1 MSEAAEPVPFAV
13 TKYGFKWGAMEV
25 TRVSEIDGQV
35 CISVRT
41 EAGRRIDIYAS
52 KKGRS
57 LRAFQYGPRGEMKVS
72 SPQADV
78 APCGEDAPSALSR
91 DTATAEG
98 VSKLPADA
106 GGSS

>member
-1 MSEAAEPVPFAV
+1 MSMQWVRSHYGVPAKRGGRV
-13 TKYGFKWGAMEV
+13 RYTGDRDPQLGTITG
-25 TRVSEIDGQV
+25 TRHG
-35 CISVRT
+35 
-41 EAGRRIDIYAS
+41 
-52 KKGRS
+52 S
-57 LRAFQYGPRGEMKVS
+57 LRIRLDGERHSMPFHPTWELEYLPNSS